1 MKKKSKSNLVI
12 IAVILLVAL
21 FFSVY
26 SLILNV
32 KKTYAYSYSNYQTT
46 YEYNVNASNV
56 TLYSTLLDGEEFVD
70 GFGFKSKDII
80 SLGYNL

>member
-46 YEYNVNASNV
+46 YEYNVNA
-56 TLYSTLLDGEEFVD
+56 
-70 GFGFKSKDII
+70 KSQRRTSFFWWRIR
-80 SLGYNL
+80 GHN